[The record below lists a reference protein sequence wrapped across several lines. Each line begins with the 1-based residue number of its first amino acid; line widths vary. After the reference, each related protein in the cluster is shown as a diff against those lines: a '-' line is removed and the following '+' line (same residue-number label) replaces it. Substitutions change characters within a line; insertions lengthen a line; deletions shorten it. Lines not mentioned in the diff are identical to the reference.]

1 MGYDKLGLSGKELQS
16 SEEERMKTMAAVAGV
31 TWLLWSVLPSLA
43 VMFVFAVAFTLLFNS
58 K

>member
-1 MGYDKLGLSGKELQS
+1 
-16 SEEERMKTMAAVAGV
+16 MKTMAAVAGV